1 MSTFVS
7 LPALFHFQNKT
18 REFVEKSR
26 EDAHNSCMNDP
37 QQSLDPLLKQ
47 LLQCVQAT
55 LLRVGLMEDR
65 APSEDVLK
73 KHLAAISKA
82 MIEAGALLER
92 ASEDG
97 GN

>member
-1 MSTFVS
+1 
-7 LPALFHFQNKT
+7 
-18 REFVEKSR
+18 
-26 EDAHNSCMNDP
+26 MNDP

-82 MIEAGALLER
+82 MIEAGALLEQ

-97 GN
+97 ES

>member
-1 MSTFVS
+1 MYF
-7 LPALFHFQNKT
+7 K
-18 REFVEKSR
+18 
-26 EDAHNSCMNDP
+26 DAHNSVMSDP

-65 APSEDVLK
+65 APREEALR

-82 MIEAGALLER
+82 MIEASALLEQ
-92 ASEDG
+92 ASESDKS
-97 GN
+97 

>member
-1 MSTFVS
+1 
-7 LPALFHFQNKT
+7 
-18 REFVEKSR
+18 
-26 EDAHNSCMNDP
+26 
-37 QQSLDPLLKQ
+37 LKQ